1 MAQARN
7 ISVLKMLL
15 GVSDKATPELKKVQK
30 NFAAFKKNV
39 EKTSKNLSRL
49 AKLTLA
55 PFAAGLAAA
64 GAALKSSVSSMV
76 EYGSSVDDTSRSLGI
91 AADSL
96 QAFRYAADLGGS
108 SAEEMDGAIAML
120 NKNIANAAAGKG
132 KDLVKL
138 MDAMG
143 ISMKKS
149 DGSMKT
155 AAELMPEIADAIA
168 RQKDSTQKA
177 YIATQFFGRSGQN
190 LIKTLSDGSKGL
202 EEARK
207 EAEKFGVIMSAED
220 VEAAAKFGDSMGRT
234 RKAVQGVQNAIGRR
248 LLPVLQPMLDYFND
262 LIADNREWL
271 ATEITDAVKDLAKE
285 LMPTKEGL
293 RDAVKATISF
303 VKASVKLFRKLG
315 GLKTIAIAVG
325 AIFGMKLV
333 GSFAATVV
341 SLVKLGGSFITLAK
355 SVGVAMKLIN
365 VAFMSNPITLVL
377 ALIAMAIAAIYE
389 NWDTIGPWLK
399 DSWESVCKF
408 FTEQWELVKNNWS
421 YIWDLIKAKWEEAK
435 ANFDAICKAF
445 NDAWDA
451 VCKWFSDQWDQ
462 AKANFDANCKAVSD
476 IWDGICKG
484 VQDAWD
490 AVWKWVSDKVDENVK
505 TSQEQLE
512 TLRHVFCDVIPDAIM
527 KAWEWLKT
535 KLLDIFDVIM
545 KPINA
550 ITDTV
555 GGLMDSVGGTVK
567 GAWNG
572 VKDYFGFGDSKG
584 SAPSL
589 AAAPAYAGNYSAFAG
604 AAAGNADV
612 ASLGKLPPQRVDTF
626 SNMKIEFTGPAGY
639 DARVTQQQS
648 SGNQKLSTVFNR
660 KGALR

>member
-1 MAQARN
+1 
-7 ISVLKMLL
+7 MLL

-451 VCKWFSDQWDQ
+451 V
-462 AKANFDANCKAVSD
+462 
-476 IWDGICKG
+476 
-484 VQDAWD
+484 
-490 AVWKWVSDKVDENVK
+490 WKWVSDKVDENVK

>member
-451 VCKWFSDQWDQ
+451 V
-462 AKANFDANCKAVSD
+462 
-476 IWDGICKG
+476 
-484 VQDAWD
+484 
-490 AVWKWVSDKVDENVK
+490 WKWVSDKVDENVK